1 MKVGMA
7 IGMLNIGE
15 KPDSQIYHDDCRLA
29 DLAEPLNFDSIWSV
43 EHHFTG
49 YAMVPSVTQLMTYFA
64 ARTKRVQVGTA
75 VIVLPWHDPVR
86 VAEEIAMLDVLSGG
100 RCIFGFGRGAATV
113 EYDGFRIPMDEAR
126 PRFVEAAKIVVGLLA
141 NERFSYDGEFFKI
154 PEMSVRP
161 RPISHP
167 EQRFY
172 ASSVSP
178 ESAEIMAKLG
188 FGVLIVPQRDWE
200 SAGQDIQRY
209 RETALATGHAPRAP
223 ICLVNVCVSDS
234 RDEAHEL
241 AQVHMGA
248 MFGSIENHY
257 HFGDGHLT
265 GVKGYEFYAKM
276 AKTYTKLTDPA
287 VKAKAVDFFISLHAV
302 GRPNEVIEQIAGMV
316 QKTGMDHF
324 VAQFSYGGMP
334 YATCE
339 RSMRM
344 FAEKIMP
351 VMKND
356 SLFHGAEPVRTLE
369 QVN

>member
-7 IGMLNIGE
+7 IGMLNVGE
-15 KPDSQIYHDDCRLA
+15 KPDSQIYYDDCRLA

-64 ARTKRVQVGTA
+64 ARTSRVQVGTA

-86 VAEEIAMLDVLSGG
+86 VAEEIAMLDVLSHG

-113 EYDGFRIPMDEAR
+113 EYNGFRVPMDEAR
-126 PRFVEAAKIVVGLLA
+126 PRFVEAAKIVVGLLTHD
-141 NERFSYDGEFFKI
+141 RFAYDGEFYKI
-154 PEMSVRP
+154 PEISVRP
-161 RPISHP
+161 RPTSHP

-188 FGVLIVPQRDWE
+188 FGVLVIPQRDWDT
-200 SAGQDIQRY
+200 AAQDIRRY
-209 RETALATGHAPRAP
+209 RDTALATGHTPRPP
-223 ICLVNVCVSDS
+223 ICLINVSLSDS

-248 MFGSIENHY
+248 MFDSIDNHY
-257 HFGDGHLT
+257 HFGDGHLN

-276 AKTYTKLTDPA
+276 AKTYSKLTDPA
-287 VKAKAVDFFISLHAV
+287 VKAKAIDFFVSLHAV
-302 GRPNEVIEQIAGMV
+302 GRPQEALDQIATMV

-324 VAQFSYGGMP
+324 VAQFSYGGMA
-334 YATCE
+334 YEKCE
-339 RSMRM
+339 RNMRM
-344 FAEKIMP
+344 FAEHILP
-351 VMKND
+351 ALKND
-356 SLFHGAEPVRTLE
+356 SFFARGSAEARA
-369 QVN
+369 